1 MNPKVLILSG
11 AYDFSIDLVSLRLHE
26 SGVPFVRLNRE
37 HLREYRLTM
46 NPLGPTLN
54 VEGPGIDAEIGPELN
69 SIWFRQPVFLRNTP
83 AEPLQP
89 AEQLER
95 SQWAA
100 FIRSM
105 SIFDNVLWMNYP
117 QATYLAECKP
127 YQLLSAQRCGL
138 RVPKTVISN
147 DADAVRS
154 KFDTDL
160 IIKSLDTVLL
170 RDDDDCLFTYS
181 TIADRDF
188 LSHEN
193 VFSAPLLA
201 QELLTKKIDIRVTIV
216 GNKIFAIRIL
226 SKGKGID
233 GDWRTIPKE
242 NLEYEDVQLA
252 RDVELSCLRLVSSLG
267 LSFGAIDLIDNNLW
281 TFFLE
286 INPTGEWGWICEASR
301 QIDIAI
307 ASWLTAPHSP
317 TRASK

>member
-1 MNPKVLILSG
+1 MRPEVLILSG
-11 AYDFSIDLVSLRLHE
+11 AYDFSTDLVSLRLHE
-26 SGVPFVRLNRE
+26 MGLPFVRLNRE

-46 NPLGPTLN
+46 DPLGPRLN
-54 VEGPGIDAEIGPELN
+54 VQGPGIDAEIGPELT
-69 SIWFRQPVFLRNTP
+69 SVWFRQPVFLRNTP
-83 AEPLQP
+83 AKPLHP

-95 SQWAA
+95 SQWPA
-100 FIRSM
+100 FIRAM

-138 RVPKTVISN
+138 QVPKTVISN

-154 KFDTDL
+154 KFDRDL

-170 RDDDDCLFTYS
+170 RDDNDCLFTYS

-193 VFSAPLLA
+193 VFAAPLLA
-201 QELLTKKIDIRVTIV
+201 QEVLTKKTDIRVTIV
-216 GNKIFAIRIL
+216 GNKVFPVRIV

-233 GDWRTIPKE
+233 GDWRTIPRE
-242 NLEYEDVQLA
+242 NLEYEDVQLPPK
-252 RDVELSCLRLVSSLG
+252 VEVSCLKLVASLG
-267 LSFGAIDLIDNNLW
+267 LSFGAIDLIENDRG

-301 QIDIAI
+301 QIDFAI
-307 ASWLTAPHSP
+307 ASWLSNPKPPRDLT
-317 TRASK
+317 